1 MLNITGFVLSVLC
14 LVISIS
20 GYNICKSI
28 NALTN
33 EVIGLNEELKRNY

>member
-1 MLNITGFVLSVLC
+1 MNIIGFVLSVLC

-33 EVIGLNEELKRNY
+33 EVKGLNEELKRNY